1 MNFIRIFFLFSLLN
15 ILLAC
20 SEQTIYSGKIINQ
33 DNLYNLNITN
43 KDELFE
49 IFGNPSFIDP
59 IENKYFY
66 YSEKI
71 KEKNFF
77 NKKIEYSYLF
87 LFTLDKNEGVLSQK
101 VYNLLET
108 NDIKFAKDE
117 TQNNIIERGLL
128 EKLFGGIGPQQLP
141 NTP

>member
-49 IFGNPSFIDP
+49 KFGNPSFIDP

-101 VYNLLET
+101 VCNLLET

>member
-49 IFGNPSFIDP
+49 KFGNPSFIDP

>member
-1 MNFIRIFFLFSLLN
+1 MFRTNYLFRKN
-15 ILLAC
+15 
-20 SEQTIYSGKIINQ
+20 INQ

-49 IFGNPSFIDP
+49 KFGNPSFIDP